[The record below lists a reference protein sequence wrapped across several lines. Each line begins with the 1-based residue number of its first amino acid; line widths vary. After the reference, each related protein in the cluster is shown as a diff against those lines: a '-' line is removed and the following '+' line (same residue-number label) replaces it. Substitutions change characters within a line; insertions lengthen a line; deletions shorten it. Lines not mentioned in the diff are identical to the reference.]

1 MTGLPGDIDVLL
13 VSGFACK
20 PCEHVKLRL
29 EALKEEFPGLR
40 VTEVDIGSREGTE
53 LAVRH
58 RLAALPGILI
68 NGRMALVGDVSESLL
83 RERLLLA
90 VGGPALRA

>member
-1 MTGLPGDIDVLL
+1 MAEEIDVQL
-13 VSGFACK
+13 VSGFGCK
-20 PCEHVKLRL
+20 PCEKVKERL
-29 EALKEEFPGLR
+29 NGLKPEFPGLR
-40 VTEVDIGSREGTE
+40 VSEIDIGSAEGTE

-58 RLAALPGILI
+58 RLAALPGVLI

-83 RERLLLA
+83 RERLSLA